1 MLALRENAL
10 KNTTVP
16 DSSWAC
22 GTDLMM
28 VVVVVASAVA
38 AQLVLPQN
46 SISSPEFCHEFRK

>member
-28 VVVVVASAVA
+28 VVVG
-38 AQLVLPQN
+38 
-46 SISSPEFCHEFRK
+46 SISSSCTVSSSSELYFLPRILP